1 LTKKKKEKNIS
12 KIGKLIVAWK
22 KDESTSELSSQ
33 LLNACLK
40 FFAKQRK
47 IVKVLECHALSVA
60 SLIAIL
66 LTTQKICCLLHP
78 KELGSMKMTYYNLQR
93 LAGYMFTHKL
103 INRRVS

>member
-47 IVKVLECHALSVA
+47 FVKVLECHALSVA

-66 LTTQKICCLLHP
+66 LTTQKICCYTP